1 MTPEAA
7 DSLAARLL
15 GASRTELGGHRI
27 NHARRVA
34 ARVRRSV
41 GSRVVEAALL
51 HDVVATGRITV
62 GELRAEVADDRLV
75 ELVEVLT
82 RLEGETDEHYLARCA
97 ADPIALMIKRADL
110 ADNLVAYGTDVP
122 LAAGLRVRRQASR
135 QLALLN
141 LLAHRHRVVAHRRV
155 GRAAIRADFR
165 GQGVNPVG
173 WTAHDAG
180 HSTR

>member
-34 ARVRRSV
+34 ARVRRSA
-41 GSRVVEAALL
+41 GGRLVEAALL
-51 HDVVATGRITV
+51 HDVVATGRITID
-62 GELRAEVADDRLV
+62 ELRAEVADERLV
-75 ELVEVLT
+75 ELVEALT

-110 ADNLVAYGTDVP
+110 VDNLVAYGTDVP
-122 LAAGLRVRRQASR
+122 IAAGLRARRQASR

-141 LLAHRHRVVAHRRV
+141 LLAQRHRVLAHRRV
-155 GRAAIRADFR
+155 GRAATGADFR
-165 GQGVNPVG
+165 GHGVTPVV
-173 WTAHDAG
+173 WTAHDA
-180 HSTR
+180 TR

>member
-7 DSLAARLL
+7 DWLAARVL

-34 ARVRRSV
+34 ARVRRSA
-41 GSRVVEAALL
+41 GSRLVEAALL
-51 HDVVATGRITV
+51 HDVVATGRITID
-62 GELRAEVADDRLV
+62 ELRAEVADERLV
-75 ELVEVLT
+75 ELVEALT

-110 ADNLVAYGTDVP
+110 VDNLVAYGTDVP
-122 LAAGLRVRRQASR
+122 IAAGLRARRQASR

-141 LLAHRHRVVAHRRV
+141 LLAQRHRVLAHRRV
-155 GRAAIRADFR
+155 GRAATGADFR
-165 GQGVNPVG
+165 GHGVTPVV
-173 WTAHDAG
+173 WTAHDA
-180 HSTR
+180 TR